1 MRLTKLTPS
10 YQSIYSHEVQRDI
23 TCKIYPTY
31 PATLVSLPFLFPYDQ
46 SGLHMQYI
54 TTEEAQSDTIRN
66 RPSTMGICD
75 LCLAIP
81 AEPFFNKSIE
91 EFSHVHHLSV
101 KGLEISAS
109 NCHICALFYSAIASA
124 PYRNEGQKT
133 YLKIDRKQKVFTP
146 LRNLISYQV
155 GRDGQ
160 SYLFDVETTG
170 FRPRRLIDVGR
181 YGTPPRLVETQQNND
196 RYTKYLALTHCWGKE
211 MPEAATTKTRTLE
224 QRLLSIPLKTLPRT
238 FRDAITIT
246 RRLGLQYLWI
256 DSLCIIQN
264 SLQDWQQE
272 SAKMGK
278 IYSHAY
284 CTIAAAA
291 ASNCEGGLFALHS
304 ELPLLPQSP
313 KQPGI
318 LFKSP
323 FPGWDNLYNKSTLIQ
338 RSWTLQER
346 ELSPRILHFT
356 KHTLLF
362 ECREA
367 RISDHTHGLNSN
379 KWALKSSLSRYIL
392 NSSIRCLDKIHESGG
407 TTPHHD
413 MVTEKYYELWRKM
426 VQDYNNRK
434 LTHRSDKFPA
444 LSGLALEFAY
454 LLDDEYVAGLWKKDL
469 IRGLCWKWL
478 SNRARLQSTHNY
490 GPSWSWAKMNVPI
503 TYGLL
508 REDRVFESRPNK
520 GKFVHIPVDSRITD
534 PEILHISIVPEGE
547 DPRGT
552 LVSGRIYLRGQI
564 VQLQRSKTGDYSM
577 DLESLPIIFDH
588 LPQPPVDL
596 YLLSLGRTNVG
607 LVLQVFEESSKEYSR
622 VGVIAP
628 TEWEW
633 FKDMQFENITLV

>member
-1 MRLTKLTPS
+1 
-10 YQSIYSHEVQRDI
+10 
-23 TCKIYPTY
+23 
-31 PATLVSLPFLFPYDQ
+31 
-46 SGLHMQYI
+46 
-54 TTEEAQSDTIRN
+54 
-66 RPSTMGICD
+66 MGICA

-81 AEPFFNKSIE
+81 AEPFLNRGIE

-101 KGLEISAS
+101 KGLEISAT
-109 NCHICALFYSAIASA
+109 NCHICALFHSAVASTLS
-124 PYRNEGQKT
+124 RHEGQKT
-133 YLKIDRKQKVFTP
+133 YLKIDRRQGASTS

-155 GRDGQ
+155 GRDGH
-160 SYLFDVETTG
+160 
-170 FRPRRLIDVGR
+170 
-181 YGTPPRLVETQQNND
+181 YGTPPRLVETQQNDD
-196 RYTKYLALTHCWGKE
+196 RHTKYLALTHCWGRE
-211 MPEAATTKTRTLE
+211 MPEAATTKIRTLE
-224 QRLLSIPLKTLPRT
+224 RRLLSIPFKRLPRT

-256 DSLCIIQN
+256 DSLCIVQN

-291 ASNCEGGLFALHS
+291 AANCDGGLFALHS
-304 ELPLLPQSP
+304 ELPLLPQFP
-313 KQPGI
+313 NQPGI
-318 LFKSP
+318 LFKTP
-323 FPGWDNLYNKSTLIQ
+323 YPGWDNLYNKSTLVQ

-367 RISDHTHGLNSN
+367 RISDHNHGLNN
-379 KWALKSSLSRYIL
+379 NQWALKSSLSRYVL
-392 NSSIRCLDKIHESGG
+392 NSSVRCLDKIHEGS
-407 TTPHHD
+407 PHHD
-413 MVTEKYYELWRKM
+413 MVTEKYHELWRKM

-454 LLDDEYVAGLWKKDL
+454 LLHDEYVAGLWKKDV

-478 SNRARLQSTHNY
+478 SNRARQQSTHNY

-508 REDRVFESRPNK
+508 RENRVFESRTNR
-520 GKFVHIPVDSRITD
+520 GQFVHVPVDSRIAD
-534 PEILHISIVPEGE
+534 PEILHISIVPEGN

-552 LVSGRIYLRGQI
+552 LISGRIYLRGQLL
-564 VQLQRSKTGDYSM
+564 QLQRSKTGDYSI
-577 DLESLPIIFDH
+577 DVESLPIIFDH

-596 YLLSLGRTNVG
+596 YLMSLGQTNVG
-607 LVLQVFEESSKEYSR
+607 LVLQVFEQRSKEYNR

-633 FKDMQFENITLV
+633 FKDITFENITLV

>member
-1 MRLTKLTPS
+1 
-10 YQSIYSHEVQRDI
+10 
-23 TCKIYPTY
+23 
-31 PATLVSLPFLFPYDQ
+31 
-46 SGLHMQYI
+46 
-54 TTEEAQSDTIRN
+54 
-66 RPSTMGICD
+66 MGICA

-81 AEPFFNKSIE
+81 VEPILNRGLE

-101 KGLEISAS
+101 KGLEISAT
-109 NCHICALFYSAIASA
+109 NCHICALFHSAVAST
-124 PYRNEGQKT
+124 PSRNEGQKT
-133 YLKIDRKQKVFTP
+133 YLKIDRKPGASTP
-146 LRNLISYQV
+146 LRNSISYQV

-160 SYLFDVETTG
+160 SYLFDVETT
-170 FRPRRLIDVGR
+170 
-181 YGTPPRLVETQQNND
+181 VETQQNDD

-224 QRLLSIPLKTLPRT
+224 RRLLSIPFKTLPRT

-256 DSLCIIQN
+256 DSLCIVQN

-291 ASNCEGGLFALHS
+291 AINCEGGLFASHS
-304 ELPLLPQSP
+304 ELPLLPRAP
-313 KQPGI
+313 NQPGI
-318 LFKSP
+318 LFKTP
-323 FPGWDNLYNKSTLIQ
+323 YPGWDNLYSNSTLIH

-367 RISDHTHGLNSN
+367 RISDHNHGLHSN
-379 KWALKSSLSRYIL
+379 KWASKSSLSRYVL
-392 NSSIRCLDKIHESGG
+392 NSSVRCLDKIHEGS
-407 TTPHHD
+407 PHHD
-413 MVTEKYYELWRKM
+413 VVTEKYHELWRKM
-426 VQDYNNRK
+426 VQDYNSRR

-454 LLDDEYVAGLWKKDL
+454 LLNDEYVAGLWKKDL
-469 IRGLCWKWL
+469 VRGLCWKWL
-478 SNRARLQSTHNY
+478 SNRARQQSTHNY

-508 REDRVFESRPNK
+508 REDRVFESRANR
-520 GKFVHIPVDSRITD
+520 GQFVHVPVDSRIAD

-552 LVSGRIYLRGQI
+552 LISGRIYLRGQLL
-564 VQLQRSKTGDYSM
+564 QLQRSKTGDYSI
-577 DLESLPIIFDH
+577 DVESLPIVFDH

-596 YLLSLGRTNVG
+596 YLMSLGRTNVG
-607 LVLQVFEESSKEYSR
+607 LVLQVFEQSSMEYNR

-633 FKDMQFENITLV
+633 FKDVKFESITLV

>member
-1 MRLTKLTPS
+1 
-10 YQSIYSHEVQRDI
+10 
-23 TCKIYPTY
+23 
-31 PATLVSLPFLFPYDQ
+31 
-46 SGLHMQYI
+46 
-54 TTEEAQSDTIRN
+54 
-66 RPSTMGICD
+66 MGICA

-81 AEPFFNKSIE
+81 VEPILNRDLE

-101 KGLEISAS
+101 KGLEISAT
-109 NCHICALFYSAIASA
+109 NCHICALFYGAISST
-124 PYRNEGQKT
+124 PSRNEGQKT
-133 YLKIDRKQKVFTP
+133 YLKIDRKQGASTH
-146 LRNLISYQV
+146 LRNPISYQV

-160 SYLFDVETTG
+160 
-170 FRPRRLIDVGR
+170 
-181 YGTPPRLVETQQNND
+181 YGTPPRLVGTQQNDD

-211 MPEAATTKTRTLE
+211 MPEAATTKTRTLKR
-224 QRLLSIPLKTLPRT
+224 RLLSIPFKTLPRT

-256 DSLCIIQN
+256 DSLCIVQD

-291 ASNCEGGLFALHS
+291 ATNCEGGLFALHS
-304 ELPLLPQSP
+304 ELPLLPQAP
-313 KQPGI
+313 NQPGI
-318 LFKSP
+318 LFKTP
-323 FPGWDNLYNKSTLIQ
+323 YPGWDNLYSKSTLIQ

-367 RISDHTHGLNSN
+367 RISDHTHELNSN
-379 KWALKSSLSRYIL
+379 KWALKSSLSRYVL
-392 NSSIRCLDKIHESGG
+392 NSSVRCLDKIHEGR
-407 TTPHHD
+407 PHHD
-413 MVTEKYYELWRKM
+413 VVTEKCHELWRKM
-426 VQDYNNRK
+426 VQDYNNRR

-454 LLDDEYVAGLWKKDL
+454 LLNDEYVAGLWKKD
-469 IRGLCWKWL
+469 IVRGLCWKWL
-478 SNRARLQSTHNY
+478 SNRARQQSTHNY

-508 REDRVFESRPNK
+508 REDRVFESRTNR
-520 GKFVHIPVDSRITD
+520 GQFVHVPVDSRIAD

-552 LVSGRIYLRGQI
+552 LISGRIYLRGQLL
-564 VQLQRSKTGDYSM
+564 QLQRSKTGDYSI
-577 DLESLPIIFDH
+577 DVESLPIIFDH

-596 YLLSLGRTNVG
+596 YLMSLGRTNVG
-607 LVLQVFEESSKEYSR
+607 LVLQVFEHSSKEYNR

-633 FKDMQFENITLV
+633 FKDIKFENITLV

>member
-1 MRLTKLTPS
+1 
-10 YQSIYSHEVQRDI
+10 
-23 TCKIYPTY
+23 
-31 PATLVSLPFLFPYDQ
+31 
-46 SGLHMQYI
+46 
-54 TTEEAQSDTIRN
+54 
-66 RPSTMGICD
+66 MGICA

-81 AEPFFNKSIE
+81 VEPILNRGFE

-101 KGLEISAS
+101 KGLEISAT
-109 NCHICALFYSAIASA
+109 NCHICALFHSAIAST
-124 PYRNEGQKT
+124 PSRNEGQKT
-133 YLKIDRKQKVFTP
+133 YLKIDRKQGASAP
-146 LRNLISYQV
+146 LRNPISYQV

-181 YGTPPRLVETQQNND
+181 YGTPPRLVETQQSDD

-211 MPEAATTKTRTLE
+211 MPEAATTKTKTLE
-224 QRLLSIPLKTLPRT
+224 RRLLSIPFKTLPRT

-256 DSLCIIQN
+256 DSLCIVQN

-278 IYSHAY
+278 IYYSHAY

-291 ASNCEGGLFALHS
+291 ATNCEGGLFALHS
-304 ELPLLPQSP
+304 ELPLLPQAP
-313 KQPGI
+313 NQPGI
-318 LFKSP
+318 LFKTP
-323 FPGWDNLYNKSTLIQ
+323 YPGWDNLYSKSALIQ

-367 RISDHTHGLNSN
+367 RISDHNHGMNSN
-379 KWALKSSLSRYIL
+379 KWALKSSLSRYFL
-392 NSSIRCLDKIHESGG
+392 NSSVRCLDKIHEGS
-407 TTPHHD
+407 PHHD

-454 LLDDEYVAGLWKKDL
+454 LLNDEYVAGLWKKD
-469 IRGLCWKWL
+469 IVRGLCWKWL
-478 SNRARLQSTHNY
+478 SNRARQQSTHNY

-508 REDRVFESRPNK
+508 REDRVFESRANR
-520 GKFVHIPVDSRITD
+520 GQFVHVPVDSRIAD
-534 PEILHISIVPEGE
+534 PEILHVSIVPEGE

-552 LVSGRIYLRGQI
+552 LISGRIYLRGQLLR
-564 VQLQRSKTGDYSM
+564 LQRSKTGDYSI
-577 DLESLPIIFDH
+577 DVESLPIIFDH

-596 YLLSLGRTNVG
+596 YLMSLGRTNVG
-607 LVLQVFEESSKEYSR
+607 LVLQVFEQSSKEYSR

-633 FKDMQFENITLV
+633 FKDIKFENITLV